1 MKALIESI
9 LVQKIR
15 RSNQPFKRQTQK
27 RLYVGGLVITD
38 IIWLSLAFGLAYYL
52 RFYGFLDIVWKDI
65 NPNPVS
71 YQYLSLAFLPV
82 WLTLFAIYRLY
93 DWQTLLGGLQ
103 EYTLIF
109 NACLVGVVLITVV
122 QFFSEQFFVARGWIA
137 LVWVLAL
144 FMVTVG
150 RFFYRRFGYTL
161 RRHGFLTSPTLILG
175 VNGEGKLLGEQLLQ
189 WPTSGLNI
197 LGYLD
202 DRLPVG
208 MRITGGLYVLG
219 KLDEVDAFIR
229 KYQVVELII
238 LSSAIPRPNVLEI
251 FGRYGV
257 SREVQLRMSSGLFDI
272 LNTGLHVKEMG
283 YVPLIG
289 VNRVRLSTGETFL
302 KRFFDIVIS
311 SAVLALLSPFFLIL
325 IIWIKLDS
333 PGPALYHRRVL
344 GINGIQFDAFK
355 FRTMRVNGDQIL
367 AAHPELHAELKAN
380 YKLKVDPRITRLGGF
395 LRKFSI
401 DELPQLFNVLRG
413 EMSLV
418 GPRMITPP
426 ELSEYG
432 QWGMN
437 LLTVRPG
444 LTGLW
449 QVSGRSDV
457 TYEERIRLDMFYIRN
472 YTIWFDIQ
480 LVLRTIPAILSRK
493 GAY

>member
-1 MKALIESI
+1 MKALIEAV
-9 LVQKIR
+9 LAQKIR
-15 RSNQPFKRQTQK
+15 RSNHPLSQRTQK
-27 RLYVGGLVITD
+27 RLFVGGLVIWD
-38 IIWLSLAFGLAYYL
+38 VLCLCLAFGLAYIL
-52 RFYGFLDIVWKDI
+52 RFHGFLDIFWKDVT
-65 NPNPVS
+65 PNSES
-71 YQYLSLAFLPV
+71 YQYLSLALLPV
-82 WLTLFAIYRLY
+82 WLALFAIYHLY
-93 DWQTLLGGLQ
+93 NWQTLLGGLQ
-103 EYTLIF
+103 EYTAIF
-109 NACLVGVVLITVV
+109 NACVVGAVLVAVV
-122 QFFSEQFFVARGWIA
+122 QFFSEQFFIAHGWVA

-144 FMVTVG
+144 LLVMFG
-150 RFFYRRFGYTL
+150 RFIYRRFGYTL

-175 VNGEGKLLGEQLLQ
+175 VNGEGKALGDQLLE

-202 DRLPVG
+202 DKLPVG
-208 MRITGGLYVLG
+208 RRITGSLYVLG
-219 KLDEVDAFIR
+219 KLDELDDLIR
-229 KYQVVELII
+229 KYQVAELVIT
-238 LSSAIPRPNVLEI
+238 SSAIPRSTVLKI

-257 SREVQLRMSSGLFDI
+257 STEIELRMSSGLFDI

-289 VNRVRLSTGETFL
+289 VNRVRLSTGEALL
-302 KRFFDIVIS
+302 KRFFDIS
-311 SAVLALLSPFFLIL
+311 FSLAGLIILSPFFLIL
-325 IIWIKLDS
+325 TIWIRRNS
-333 PGPALYHRRVL
+333 PGPAFYRRRVL
-344 GINGIQFDAFK
+344 GLNGKQFDAFK

-367 AAHPELHAELKAN
+367 AAHPELQAELKAN
-380 YKLKVDPRITRLGGF
+380 YKLKDDPRVTHLGAF

-426 ELSEYG
+426 ELKEYG

-457 TYEERIRLDMFYIRN
+457 SYEERTRLDMFYIRN
-472 YTIWFDIQ
+472 YTIWFDVL
-480 LVLRTIPAILSRK
+480 LVMRTIPAVLGKK

>member
-1 MKALIESI
+1 MKALLEAI
-9 LVQKIR
+9 LAQKIHQ
-15 RSNQPFKRQTQK
+15 SNQHFPRPVQK
-27 RLYVGGLVITD
+27 RLFIFGLLCWD
-38 IIWLSLAFGLAYYL
+38 ILFLGLAFGLAYYL
-52 RFYGFLDIVWKDI
+52 RFLGLMDIFWKDVT
-65 NPNPVS
+65 PNTTS
-71 YQYLSLAFLPV
+71 YLYLSLALLPV
-82 WLTLFAIYRLY
+82 WLALFALYRLY
-93 DWQTLLGGLQ
+93 SWQTLLGGLQ
-103 EYTLIF
+103 EYTAIF
-109 NACLVGVVLITVV
+109 NACVVGAVLIAVV
-122 QFFSEQFFVARGWIA
+122 QFFSEQFFVARGWVA

-144 FMVTVG
+144 LLVIIG
-150 RFFYRRFGYTL
+150 RFLYRRFGYSL
-161 RRHGFLTSPTLILG
+161 RRHGYLTAPTLILG
-175 VNGEGKLLGEQLLQ
+175 VHGEGKLLGDQLLQ

-202 DRLPVG
+202 DVLPAG
-208 MRITGGLYVLG
+208 RRITGGLYVLG
-219 KLDEVDAFIR
+219 KLDELDDFIR
-229 KYQVVELII
+229 RYQITELVIC
-238 LSSAIPRPNVLEI
+238 SSAIPRSAVLEI

-257 SREVQLRMSSGLFDI
+257 SREIQLHLSSGLFDI

-289 VNRVRLSTGETFL
+289 VNRVRLSTGETL
-302 KRFFDIVIS
+302 IKRIFDIFCSIV
-311 SAVLALLSPFFLIL
+311 VLAILSPLFLIL
-325 IIWIKLDS
+325 IIWIRLDS
-333 PGPALYHRRVL
+333 PGPAFYRRRVL

-367 AAHPELHAELKAN
+367 AAHPELQAELNAN
-380 YKLKVDPRITRLGGF
+380 YKLKQDPRITRLGGF

-401 DELPQLFNVLRG
+401 DELPQLINVVRG

-426 ELSEYG
+426 ELKEYG

-457 TYEERIRLDMFYIRN
+457 TYEERTRLDMFYIRN
-472 YTIWFDIQ
+472 YSIWFDIQ
-480 LVLRTIPAILSRK
+480 LVLRTIPAVLGRK

>member
-1 MKALIESI
+1 MKALIEAI
-9 LVQKIR
+9 LAQKIR
-15 RSNQPFKRQTQK
+15 RSNQHFSRPLQK
-27 RLYVGGLVITD
+27 RLYVLGLLFWD
-38 IIWLSLAFGLAYYL
+38 ILFLSLAFGLAYVL
-52 RFYGFLDIVWKDI
+52 RFHGFLDIFWKDVT
-65 NPNPVS
+65 PNATS
-71 YQYLSLAFLPV
+71 YLTLSLALLPV
-82 WLTLFAIYRLY
+82 WLVLFAIYRLY
-93 DWQTLLGGLQ
+93 SWQTLLGGLQ
-103 EYTLIF
+103 EYTSIF
-109 NACLVGVVLITVV
+109 NASVVGAVLIAVV
-122 QFFSEQFFVARGWIA
+122 QFFSEQFFIARGWVA

-144 FMVTVG
+144 LMILVG
-150 RFFYRRFGYTL
+150 RFIYRRFGYAL
-161 RRHGFLTSPTLILG
+161 RRQGFLTSPTLILG

-189 WPTSGLNI
+189 WPSSGLNL

-202 DRLPVG
+202 DELPVG
-208 MRITGGLYVLG
+208 MRITGGLFVLG
-219 KLDEVDAFIR
+219 KLDELDDFIR
-229 KYQVVELII
+229 KYQVVELVIT
-238 LSSAIPRPNVLEI
+238 SSAIPRTTVLEI
-251 FGRYGV
+251 FSRYGV
-257 SREVQLRMSSGLFDI
+257 SQEIQLRMSSGLFDI

-289 VNRVRLSTGETFL
+289 VNHVRLSTGETFV
-302 KRFFDIVIS
+302 KRLFDIFFS
-311 SAVLALLSPFFLIL
+311 LAGLIILSPFFLIL
-325 IIWIKLDS
+325 TIWIRLDS
-333 PGPALYHRRVL
+333 PGPAFYRRRVL
-344 GINGIQFDAFK
+344 GINGRQFDAFK
-355 FRTMRVNGDQIL
+355 FRSMRVDGDQIL
-367 AAHPELHAELKAN
+367 AAHPELQAELSAN
-380 YKLKVDPRITRLGGF
+380 YKLKHDPRITRLGGF

-426 ELSEYG
+426 ELKEYG

-457 TYEERIRLDMFYIRN
+457 KYEERTRLDMFYIRN